1 VLVPRSDLQG
11 SDGRR
16 PGVLRPVP
24 SQAVRSP
31 AVKMAAGVARRKPRP
46 VCVSLSLPALY
57 STVFP
62 LFFNYGR

>member
-46 VCVSLSLPALY
+46 VCVQY
-57 STVFP
+57 SISSII
-62 LFFNYGR
+62 LNYGR